1 MPRTEYR
8 KKRAIRFCGDCGY
21 ELAADNDGTCPM
33 CPRFE
38 QLRLELAVPRPGDL
52 GAHRAKARDTNVSA
66 APDEWP
72 PTVAE
77 YRAILDERRVGSAST
92 DQSRGRV
99 IREPVLRQTRV
110 PQPPGAA
117 KAAGD
122 EVLAPPVHPQ
132 PPGKEPPSTSP
143 KKGRMAKVGGR
154 RATDIS
160 EAPPKRLEAQTVVAV
175 AAKSVPTPRQP
186 ARPLMQAAP
195 VRRVVTRSP
204 AGATRPWLVPVAV
217 VAAGALIG
225 IVVPILLSLF

>member
-21 ELAADNDGTCPM
+21 ELAPDNDGTCPM

-52 GAHRAKARDTNVSA
+52 GAHRANARHTNVSA

-77 YRAILDERRVGSAST
+77 YRAILDERRAASTST

-99 IREPVLRQTRV
+99 IQEPVLRQTRV

-117 KAAGD
+117 NAAGD
-122 EVLAPPVHPQ
+122 EVLAPPVQPQ
-132 PPGKEPPSTSP
+132 PPGKEPSSTSL
-143 KKGRMAKVGGR
+143 KKGRIVRVGGR
-154 RATDIS
+154 RATDNS
-160 EAPPKRLEAQTVVAV
+160 KAQPKRLEAQTVAV
-175 AAKSVPTPRQP
+175 AATSVPSPRQP
-186 ARPLMQAAP
+186 ARRLMQAAP
-195 VRRVVTRSP
+195 ARRVVTRSRD
-204 AGATRPWLVPVAV
+204 GATRPWLVPVAV